1 MSYELCTAGRGQNG
15 DGDRR
20 HQRVALVLQ
29 GGGAIG
35 SYQVGVYRALDELGL
50 RPDWVAGTSIGA
62 VTAAIIAGNPPSQ
75 RVRRLEE
82 FWRSISP
89 PLWWPWGGAREVH
102 NSVSTM
108 RTALRGTLLS
118 PNRPM
123 SPWLAPK
130 GTKAA
135 LSYCDPGDLRAALEH
150 FVDFDCINAGET
162 RLSLSAV
169 NVRNGLLRHF
179 DSAHE
184 TIGLEHVLA
193 GMALA
198 PALPAVEID
207 GELYWHGGV
216 VSNTPLNAVLDTKPR
231 ADTFCVMVDLYGSEG
246 PSPST
251 MDGVMTRLED
261 IGSASRTDASL
272 ARFKEKH
279 DMRRAIA
286 ALIDELPAETRDRPE
301 VREMAQLGCTTTM
314 TIARLTYRPAHVGM
328 LSRELDYS
336 RLSVEEHMQA
346 GYQDTIAGCSG
357 LDRLAAP
364 SDLDLPLPAG
374 AVIHDLGSG

>member
-1 MSYELCTAGRGQNG
+1 MSYALCTAGRA
-15 DGDRR
+15 DE
-20 HQRVALVLQ
+20 RVALVLQ
-29 GGGAIG
+29 GGGAVAAYHG
-35 SYQVGVYRALDELGL
+35 GVYRALDELGL

-75 RVRRLEE
+75 RVGRLEE

-89 PLWWPWGGAREVH
+89 PLWWPWDAAREVH
-102 NSVSTM
+102 NTVSTV
-108 RTALRGTLLS
+108 RTALRGTPLS
-118 PNRPM
+118 PNRPL
-123 SPWLAPK
+123 SPWLAPR
-130 GTKAA
+130 GTQGA
-135 LSYCDPGDLRAALEH
+135 LSYCDPGGLRAALER
-150 FVDFDCINAGET
+150 FVDFDCVNAGET

-169 NVRNGLLRHF
+169 NVSTGVLRHF

-184 TIGLEHVLA
+184 PIGPEHVLA
-193 GMALA
+193 AMALA

-216 VSNTPLNAVLDTKPR
+216 VSNTPLNAVLDSKPR
-231 ADTFCVMVDLYGSEG
+231 SDTFCVMVDLYSSEG
-246 PSPST
+246 PVPST

-279 DMRRAIA
+279 DLRRAIA
-286 ALIDELPAETRDRPE
+286 ALIDELPAETRHRPD
-301 VREMAQLGCTTTM
+301 VRAMAQLGCTTTM

-336 RLSVEEHMQA
+336 RRSVEEHMQA
-346 GYQDTIAGCSG
+346 GYEDTITGCAG
-357 LDRLAAP
+357 LDRLAVP
-364 SDLDLPLPAG
+364 TELGRPTG